1 MAEYAK
7 APCAEKEEEKSI
19 KSIERAIEIIYFL
32 SEGERGLVEIANHFQ
47 LSKATAHRLLSSL
60 KATGLVSQNN
70 VTKRYMVG
78 HGIYRLLNNLFSSNN
93 SALITL
99 SRNSMYRLKEISGE
113 TISIHIPYGGSRLC
127 VSEIKSDKEI
137 IYTAGIGAIAPIYLG
152 AAGKALLAFMP
163 ENKRKQILKK
173 FTNVPN
179 LNQELLTKQLE
190 QIAENRYALSFGERI
205 YGSACLAVPILI
217 KEEAIAALCILG
229 PSFRLT
235 KADLER
241 MIPHIQ
247 HEANLIEQALRAD

>member
-99 SRNSMYRLKEISGE
+99 SRNSMYRLRKSAAKRSV
-113 TISIHIPYGGSRLC
+113 SIFLMAAADCVFRKLKATKRL
-127 VSEIKSDKEI
+127 
-137 IYTAGIGAIAPIYLG
+137 
-152 AAGKALLAFMP
+152 
-163 ENKRKQILKK
+163 
-173 FTNVPN
+173 FT
-179 LNQELLTKQLE
+179 
-190 QIAENRYALSFGERI
+190 
-205 YGSACLAVPILI
+205 
-217 KEEAIAALCILG
+217 
-229 PSFRLT
+229 
-235 KADLER
+235 
-241 MIPHIQ
+241 
-247 HEANLIEQALRAD
+247 LRG